1 MTAPDDLIRRD
12 TAERAIRARQRDT
25 EDSGIYAGLSVALQE
40 LAALPADRMAEA
52 AAMLA
57 EATEAHE
64 TAARV
69 MDHAIDAWRAAPVHR
84 RHELGLVADN
94 AIELKARAERAYHAA
109 LHAYRAAVAAR
120 DAGTVSLAPAP
131 APSSGCHNDKPG
143 DPCPCGA
150 NFERCPP
157 AGTPPDG
164 IVDPAPACARCGGSG
179 EIRRRVGSDF
189 AGYFETIPCPECRGK
204 P

>member
-40 LAALPADRMAEA
+40 LAALPADPAAEA

-69 MDHAIDAWRAAPVHR
+69 MDHAMDAWRAAPVHR

-94 AIELKARAERAYHAA
+94 AIELKARAERAYHVA

-120 DAGTVSLAPAP
+120 A
-131 APSSGCHNDKPG
+131 K
-143 DPCPCGA
+143 
-150 NFERCPP
+150 
-157 AGTPPDG
+157 
-164 IVDPAPACARCGGSG
+164 
-179 EIRRRVGSDF
+179 
-189 AGYFETIPCPECRGK
+189 ETS
-204 P
+204 